1 MGVSKAAKKNQK
13 RRGTSKTGSEAAV
26 KDQEQ
31 IVNERPVDPLS
42 QLQSQIAQAKAD
54 KVKKMWSEDSW
65 LWYGCMLCN

>member
-13 RRGTSKTGSEAAV
+13 RRGTSKTGSEAPV

-54 KVKKMWSEDSW
+54 KVKKM
-65 LWYGCMLCN
+65 